1 MNREPLPRS
10 MAAKSTASAKT
21 THIAEY
27 VADQTGMSLKDARSA
42 VNATFEGVAKLLKK
56 SDRVTVTGVGAFSK
70 SVKPAQ
76 KGGQKA
82 TNPFTGAAYI
92 TKPKPASTKVKFR
105 AGKGFTQHLGR

>member
-1 MNREPLPRS
+1 
-10 MAAKSTASAKT
+10 MAAKSAKSGSSAKT

-27 VADQTGMSLKDARSA
+27 VAQQTGMSIKDARTA
-42 VNATFEGVAKLLKK
+42 VNATFEGIAKSLKK
-56 SDRVTVTGVGAFSK
+56 GDRVTMTGIGAFSK
-70 SVKPAQ
+70 TVRPAS

-82 TNPFTGAAYI
+82 TNPFTGAAYV